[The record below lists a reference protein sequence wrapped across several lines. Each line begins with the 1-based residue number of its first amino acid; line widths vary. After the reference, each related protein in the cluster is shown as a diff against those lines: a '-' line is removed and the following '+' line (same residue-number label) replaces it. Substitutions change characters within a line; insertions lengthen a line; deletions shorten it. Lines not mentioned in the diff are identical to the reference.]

1 MGSTV
6 ENRPR
11 KSTLSKIGKI
21 FGVSDKSSISQYN
34 HNNGSSSN
42 VSEAASTQHQNQAQ
56 QQRQQQQPQNPN
68 HPNQNQ
74 NQQTNNYTTN
84 PRSNSSGSNPNSLSS
99 LNSSSSSVNQMVE
112 FEKPKTP
119 SRVSSRTPSR
129 PPSRASSINHKHQN
143 ASSSMLN
150 DDLSNLKLNS
160 ALKSAKKQQQQK
172 DQQLNLNSSISEIPN
187 NNNNGN
193 LKPPTPNTSG
203 NASSSQAGTASP
215 SMLSRSSSSA
225 STHHN
230 NVNNSHTHLGAGS
243 SSTNVKNLPRFVVYE
258 DGSHEHHLKNA
269 KRQEKLS
276 NMLKNLLGAQKLR
289 DEAVSAVPD
298 ILSNNPPSLFSGLV
312 NQFSNAKEE
321 NFPFS
326 GATRVQGVQPSSN
339 ISSHSKTFAERYGRC
354 QEVIGKG
361 TFGVVRIS
369 HKKFNNSE
377 KETLFAVKE
386 FKKKPTENEQKYSRR
401 LTSEFCISSS
411 LKHVNIIET
420 LDLLQDAK
428 GDYVEVMEF
437 CSGGDLYTLIIAA
450 GKLEYLEADCFFK
463 QLIRGVV
470 YMHEMGVAHRD
481 LKPENLLL
489 TENGIL
495 KITDF
500 GNGECFKMAWEK
512 DIHFSG
518 GVCGSSPY
526 IAPEEYTTKEFDPRS
541 VDIWACG
548 VIYMAMRTGRQLWRI
563 AKEEDEFYRKYLE
576 GRKSTTGY
584 EPIEHMKRARC
595 RNVIY
600 SILDPVPSR
609 RINGKQILNSE
620 WGREIKCC
628 I

>member
-11 KSTLSKIGKI
+11 KATLSSKIGKM
-21 FGVSDKSSISQYN
+21 FGVSEKNSIPEYN
-34 HNNGSSSN
+34 EGQQSH
-42 VSEAASTQHQNQAQ
+42 VPQ
-56 QQRQQQQPQNPN
+56 QQSQIQGQVPNNIYQTTQTQRTTSGNSIQN
-68 HPNQNQ
+68 
-74 NQQTNNYTTN
+74 NNYTTTS
-84 PRSNSSGSNPNSLSS
+84 PTNSTSS
-99 LNSSSSSVNQMVE
+99 LNSSNSSVNQMIE
-112 FEKPKTP
+112 FEKPSSKTP
-119 SRVSSRTPSR
+119 SRTGSKPTSRTPSR
-129 PPSRASSINHKHQN
+129 PPSRNSSINHSKNHT
-143 ASSSMLN
+143 LN
-150 DDLSNLKLNS
+150 GSINEKLNNK
-160 ALKSAKKQQQQK
+160 LKKI
-172 DQQLNLNSSISEIPN
+172 DQQSKTASNSPPTTTTTN
-187 NNNNGN
+187 NNQ
-193 LKPPTPNTSG
+193 SI
-203 NASSSQAGTASP
+203 QSP
-215 SMLSRSSSSA
+215 SHLSRSSSSA
-225 STHHN
+225 STQQNPHT
-230 NVNNSHTHLGAGS
+230 SHSNITSNS
-243 SSTNVKNLPRFVVYE
+243 SSTNLNLKTSRFIVYE
-258 DGSHEHHLKNA
+258 DGSHSHHLKNA

-289 DEAVSAVPD
+289 DEAISTVPD

-312 NQFSNAKEE
+312 KQINNNNEE
-321 NFPFS
+321 NIPFS
-326 GATRVQGVQPSSN
+326 GATRIQGVSN
-339 ISSHSKTFAERYGRC
+339 LQNQQNPQAHSKTFAERYGRC

-386 FKKKPTENEQKYSRR
+386 FKKRPTENEAKYSRR

-450 GKLEYLEADCFFK
+450 QKLEYMEADCFFK

-470 YMHEMGVAHRD
+470 FMHEMGVAHRD

-489 TENGIL
+489 TESGIL

-500 GNGECFKMAWEK
+500 GNSECFKMAWEK

-518 GVCGSSPY
+518 GICGSSPY
-526 IAPEEYTTKEFDPRS
+526 IAPEEYTTSKFDPRA

-548 VIYMAMRTGRQLWRI
+548 VIYMAMRTGRQLWRL
-563 AKEEDEFYRKYLE
+563 AKDEDEFFVKYLE
-576 GRKSTTGY
+576 GRKSTKGY
-584 EPIEHMKRARC
+584 EPIEFLKRARC

>member
-6 ENRPR
+6 DHRPR

-21 FGVSDKSSISQYN
+21 FGVSDKTTISEYQDAEVSDSDPQSSKDHY
-34 HNNGSSSN
+34 
-42 VSEAASTQHQNQAQ
+42 
-56 QQRQQQQPQNPN
+56 PQG
-68 HPNQNQ
+68 HPP
-74 NQQTNNYTTN
+74 TNNYTTN
-84 PRSNSSGSNPNSLSS
+84 PKSASSSSNPNSISS

-119 SRVSSRTPSR
+119 SRAGSRTPSR
-129 PPSRASSINHKHQN
+129 PASRTSSINYKHQN
-143 ASSSMLN
+143 PSNTMLN
-150 DDLSNLKLNS
+150 EELAILKLN
-160 ALKSAKKQQQQK
+160 KSAKKVSTNPAQ
-172 DQQLNLNSSISEIPN
+172 SISEIPSTP
-187 NNNNGN
+187 
-193 LKPPTPNTSG
+193 LKPPTPTG
-203 NASSSQAGTASP
+203 NNPQSQVPTP
-215 SMLSRSSSSA
+215 SILSRSSSSA

-230 NVNNSHTHLGAGS
+230 NLNNANNAS
-243 SSTNVKNLPRFVVYE
+243 SANLKNLPRFLVYE
-258 DGSHEHHLKNA
+258 DGSHEHHLRNA

-289 DEAVSAVPD
+289 DEAVSAVPE

-312 NQFSNAKEE
+312 NQFSNVKQQEE

-326 GATRVQGVQPSSN
+326 GATRIQGVQASANST
-339 ISSHSKTFAERYGRC
+339 SHSKTFAERYGRC

-369 HKKFNNSE
+369 HKKFNNSD

-386 FKKKPTENEQKYSRR
+386 FKKRPSETEQKYSRR

-512 DIHFSG
+512 NIHFSG
-518 GVCGSSPY
+518 GICGSSPY

-548 VIYMAMRTGRQLWRI
+548 VIYMAMRTGRQLWRL
-563 AKEEDEFYRKYLE
+563 AKDEDEFYLKYLE
-576 GRKSTTGY
+576 GRKSTKGY
-584 EPIEHMKRARC
+584 EPIEHLKRARC